1 MSAGRRLVALHA
13 SLLLAACAGNRP
25 PLATI
30 SRIPGSTTREGHEIV
45 PLDSGRVIHPVDGT
59 NAGAGGTIRPLR
71 DPGSTTVPTAG
82 VIRPLDGHAAVAAHE
97 IVPLD
102 TNVVPLDSTVW
113 TGTFVD
119 GPITLDFLIGGIL
132 RYTTPNGTFTNGT
145 WSQVANTV
153 TFEMNG
159 HFADYTGRIHR
170 GRMSGTAHN
179 RQGREWEWEA
189 TRQ

>member
-1 MSAGRRLVALHA
+1 MSVGRRPHAYLAALLVAG
-13 SLLLAACAGNRP
+13 CAGAHP
-25 PLATI
+25 PLGTI
-30 SRIPGSTTREGHEIV
+30 QRIPGSTQEGHEIV
-45 PLDSGRVIHPVDGT
+45 PRDSAHV
-59 NAGAGGTIRPLR
+59 IRPIE
-71 DPGSTTVPTAG
+71 GSTAPTAG
-82 VIRPLDGHAAVAAHE
+82 VIAPLAGHAAPPAHE

-102 TNVVPLDSTVW
+102 TSVVPLDSTVW
-113 TGTFVD
+113 AGTSVD
-119 GPITLDFLIGGIL
+119 GPITLAFLIGGIL
-132 RYTTPNGTFTNGT
+132 RYTTPNGTYANGT

-179 RQGREWEWEA
+179 RQGRDWEWAA